1 MGFNSGFKGLSVNK
15 YCHTVR
21 VEPGRASEIHT
32 VLSAFSAGFH
42 NFTFFFS
49 FAKQNVTTRGPFVLV
64 NLTGFF
70 FFYKEAHSSNIT
82 FRKDMSYSLRRLIT
96 ENKIYNKLILRI
108 KYIIN

>member
-70 FFYKEAHSSNIT
+70 FFLQGSPFFKHYVSQGHVLFLKAV
-82 FRKDMSYSLRRLIT
+82 DY
-96 ENKIYNKLILRI
+96 
-108 KYIIN
+108 